1 MDVIMSAQFPR
12 AGVARR
18 LLALGLLGCA
28 LCVFAC
34 ASAHAGAA
42 APDPAA
48 SSTVAPAPVAM
59 PGGGVASPLPQA
71 APAPPAA
78 PGLVPQPAPVWAPLL
93 VRLHADGLSGPG
105 VSALFSSLPASL
117 TQDPMGR
124 KVRALY
130 RRAFV
135 PRPASRG
142 KAPRLYEGVVTEAN
156 AARCRAYLREHAA
169 AFAAAQQR
177 YQVPPA
183 VAVALLFVETRLGDY
198 LGDADA
204 LYTLASMA
212 SCTTPASI
220 PDWLVKLPGYTE
232 HMDWLAETIQARSDW
247 AYREVRALVAFM
259 LDNGLAPPTP
269 GSIYGAVGL
278 CQFMPSNIRAY
289 GVDGGGDGLVDL
301 FRPDDA
307 IASLA
312 HYLYRHHWRSGL
324 TRQQQHAVL
333 KRYNNSNTYARTILA
348 LADVVQYGQV
358 QPTPPKAEPKAT
370 GQRAKGKRGKAT
382 KARKAPRPAQQG

>member
-1 MDVIMSAQFPR
+1 MSARFPR
-12 AGVARR
+12 ADAGRL

-34 ASAHAGAA
+34 ARAHAGD
-42 APDPAA
+42 APLAPAA
-48 SSTVAPAPVAM
+48 SATVTAPPSPAIV
-59 PGGGVASPLPQA
+59 PGGSA
-71 APAPPAA
+71 AP
-78 PGLVPQPAPVWAPLL
+78 PQSAPAPVWAPLL
-93 VRLHADGLSGPG
+93 ARLQADGLSGPD
-105 VSALFSSLPASL
+105 VNALFASLPSSL

-130 RRAFV
+130 RRAFI
-135 PRPASRG
+135 PRPAGRG

-156 AARCRAYLREHAA
+156 ALRCRAYLREHAA
-169 AFAAAQQR
+169 AFEAAQQR

-183 VAVALLFVETRLGDY
+183 VAVALLFVETRLGEY

-232 HMDWLAETIQARSDW
+232 HMDWLAETTQARSDW

-278 CQFMPSNIRAY
+278 CQFMPSNIRVY
-289 GVDGGGDGLVDL
+289 GVDGGGDGRIDL
-301 FRPDDA
+301 FLPDDA

-312 HYLYRHHWRSGL
+312 HYLHRHHWRSGL

-358 QPTPPKAEPKAT
+358 QPAPPAAKPKKAT
-370 GQRAKGKRGKAT
+370 GQRAKGKRGKA
-382 KARKAPRPAQQG
+382 RKAPRPAQQG